1 MLIFSST
8 NDELCHLLLKCPRF
22 PVFISLIVRLK
33 VIVMLWGLNSGGQLH
48 VYIEIFIVDGG
59 YNAPVKHD
67 PVTSL

>member
-33 VIVMLWGLNSGGQLH
+33 VIVMGLNSGGQLH
-48 VYIEIFIVDGG
+48 VYIEIFIVAAG